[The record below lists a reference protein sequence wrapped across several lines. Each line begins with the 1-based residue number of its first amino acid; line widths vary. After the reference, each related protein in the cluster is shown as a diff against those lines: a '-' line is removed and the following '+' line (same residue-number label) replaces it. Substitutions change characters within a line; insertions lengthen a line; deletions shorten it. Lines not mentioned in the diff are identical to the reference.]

1 MFARTKRLI
10 LRPGWIEDAPA
21 LAEAIGH
28 EDVIRNLIYAPHPYG
43 VSDAEQY
50 LSRTRDPRLPD
61 VLAFARTGGA
71 PRLVGGCAV
80 MERQGGELELGYWI
94 ARPFWGLGFAT
105 EAAEAVMRIVRASRV
120 GHVKSS
126 HTKGNKAS
134 GNVLRKLG
142 FRPTGRVEERVSA
155 LREASFTCVEFED
168 AGDVPMTNDLAS
180 ELYHDR
186 NLVAA

>member
-10 LRPGWIEDAPA
+10 LRPGWIEDAPT

-28 EDVIRNLIYAPHPYG
+28 EDVIRNLIHVPRPYG
-43 VSDAEQY
+43 VADAEQY
-50 LSRTRDPRLPD
+50 LSRKRDPRLPD

-71 PRLVGGCAV
+71 PRLIGGCTIV
-80 MERQGGELELGYWI
+80 ERNAGELELGYWI

-105 EAAEAVMRIVRASRV
+105 EAADAVMRIVRAGGIGRIT
-120 GHVKSS
+120 SS
-126 HTKGNKAS
+126 HTKGNQAS
-134 GNVLRKLG
+134 ANVLRKLG
-142 FRPTGRVEERVSA
+142 FRPTGRIEERVSA
-155 LREASFTCVEFED
+155 RRDASFTCVEFED